1 MNAHT
6 TSERNTI
13 LSPSEMS
20 HECVQTGVSEMSQ
33 ECVQNSLSVQPTNHA
48 VSEMIHTDEMRIPT
62 ECVQSIECVQTSV
75 LARSSQTGSSTS
87 ETPSIQ
93 VAGRNIRARFKLS
106 KIEGGRFSLKMNSTE
121 KKVGPVK
128 EGVYLNDENG
138 SDRISFSKTLKNTL
152 PARDE
157 IRGENQT
164 FNNIEIVKTPKR
176 KNEHTVSKLVHKFS
190 ASACNLPGVD
200 ISGESPAKRRRLWGQ
215 GGQGH

>member
-1 MNAHT
+1 M
-6 TSERNTI
+6 
-13 LSPSEMS
+13 
-20 HECVQTGVSEMSQ
+20 VYF
-33 ECVQNSLSVQPTNHA
+33 
-48 VSEMIHTDEMRIPT
+48 D
-62 ECVQSIECVQTSV
+62 
-75 LARSSQTGSSTS
+75 
-87 ETPSIQ
+87 
-93 VAGRNIRARFKLS
+93 
-106 KIEGGRFSLKMNSTE
+106 TE

-176 KNEHTVSKLVHKFS
+176 KNERTVSKLVHKFS
-190 ASACNLPGVD
+190 ASACNLTGVD
-200 ISGESPAKRRRLWGQ
+200 GSSESPAKRRRIWGQ